1 MFLQSLKYPEPV
13 YSEAVAQT
21 CSAKKG
27 VLKIVSKFTEKHM
40 CQSAFYTKVNFIKK
54 ETPTQLL
61 PYNFCEIFKNTF
73 FKEHL
78 R

>member
-21 CSAKKG
+21 CSAKK
-27 VLKIVSKFTEKHM
+27 